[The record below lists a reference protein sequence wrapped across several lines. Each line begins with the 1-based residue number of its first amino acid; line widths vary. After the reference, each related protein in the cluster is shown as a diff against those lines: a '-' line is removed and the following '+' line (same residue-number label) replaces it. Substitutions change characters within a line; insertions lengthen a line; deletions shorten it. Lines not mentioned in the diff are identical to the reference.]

1 MDAERRENIH
11 VRVGIDEASF
21 VRMRIARDAKLA
33 MPALILPSA
42 QSICAPD
49 ACRPRKTT
57 AKSLASRNR
66 LLLLC
71 HLVGGERSVG
81 ELAKDIGLAQS
92 NRFSIALPTRASA
105 GS

>member
-1 MDAERRENIH
+1 MPLPFLSAACNLTESQCCAIDLAQYRTFFWSSYNSYASVDAERRENIH

-57 AKSLASRNR
+57 
-66 LLLLC
+66 
-71 HLVGGERSVG
+71 
-81 ELAKDIGLAQS
+81 
-92 NRFSIALPTRASA
+92 IALPTRA
-105 GS
+105 